1 MFANNILLNI
11 IQKKIRN
18 QMLFYTIWN
27 DLDNAIAFDAN
38 GARFDSR
45 SLTSTLEFRPTQLTS
60 QK

>member
-45 SLTSTLEFRPTQLTS
+45 SLRYVVIDYCV
-60 QK
+60 